1 MKLIVAKVLNLRPLF
16 LLGPLPV
23 SGMVARECLLSGTW
37 PDLEGH
43 VAMFTRG
50 LTCRDGAQD
59 LGIPPGALSPV
70 SAARP
75 TVQGESLATKET
87 LPADPVQSPVD
98 TLDTQVVAA
107 LVTRVPV
114 LAIVD
119 HIATNLGT
127 TLEHEHGQ

>member
-1 MKLIVAKVLNLRPLF
+1 MQLIVAQILELSSLF
-16 LLGPLPV
+16 VVCLV
-23 SGMVARECLLSGTW
+23 SGVMTRECLLGGTW
-37 PDLEGH
+37 PYFQRH

-50 LTCRDGAQD
+50 LTRRYCSQD
-59 LGIPPGALSPV
+59 LGIPPGTLSPV
-70 SAARP
+70 STPGP
-75 TVQGESLATKET
+75 TLQGESLATEVT

-98 TLDTQVVAA
+98 ALDTQVITA

-127 TLEHEHGQ
+127 TLAHEHGQ